1 MLIGVHPTE
10 TMLRGDG
17 KGYNPRD
24 LTVTAL
30 AGGFELLTGVFR
42 DDGVRFEPRRPDRP
56 FHIIIPN
63 EFLAWLSLNT
73 RVFDAIESD
82 ANVVEVDLSTL

>member
-1 MLIGVHPTE
+1 LPAQFPNSRHTIDQASRCEEERYSRAVRGIEMLIGVHPTE

-30 AGGFELLTGVFR
+30 AGGFELLTAR
-42 DDGVRFEPRRPDRP
+42 VRTPIFWGD
-56 FHIIIPN
+56 
-63 EFLAWLSLNT
+63 
-73 RVFDAIESD
+73 
-82 ANVVEVDLSTL
+82 

>member
-30 AGGFELLTGVFR
+30 AGGFELLTAR
-42 DDGVRFEPRRPDRP
+42 VRTPIFWGD
-56 FHIIIPN
+56 
-63 EFLAWLSLNT
+63 
-73 RVFDAIESD
+73 
-82 ANVVEVDLSTL
+82 